1 MPVVRLAPCRPACAV
16 RGDAGA
22 ADAVA
27 AARLPAHSRG
37 RRAIASGTGRRRRS
51 SDTRDDRRLRRDP
64 ALHPRHDPRR
74 VAGRPLTAA
83 GQAGGRDG
91 PCRLMRG
98 LRDAACRPLGARR
111 CDTRHGHAAAPDR
124 LHPDPWARRAAP
136 SESVAS
142 PRGRRRVCARRG
154 QPASGDGLHRPRSRG
169 RPRRI
174 GADDPATCVRR
185 RKRRA
190 VQRGCR
196 AIAAEQRGCSRPW
209 SRGYG
214 RRSVC
219 GRSRRRVRRRGRRG
233 GVIWS
238 GTRGRECARVRRR
251 APRPTSGIGCADRR
265 RDHEG
270 SGRWTRRQPWT
281 GRDGAGR
288 RCRWVPV
295 TDRDLARGERTA
307 GRLDGVRRRR
317 TGPVPLALECPP
329 AHRRLTRRRLRPDPR
344 GYTWN
349 VPTERLMLLDG
360 NGLIYRG
367 YFALPPLTT
376 SKGELVNAVFGFCS
390 IVLRGIADIRP
401 DYVAVAFDLQGPT
414 FRHEQY
420 ADYKATRQRMPDDLR
435 DQFPK
440 VREVVK
446 ALRIPVYELT
456 GYEADDVIGTITVD
470 AERRDLE
477 TTIVTGDLDMLQ
489 LVTDR
494 TRLMTTRSG
503 VENTI
508 LYDPARIAERF
519 ELVPGQMIDYKA
531 LKGDP
536 TDNIPGVP
544 GVGEKTAAKLI
555 REYGT
560 LEALYE
566 RVDEVKPDK
575 LRDKL
580 IEHREAVFMG
590 KDLSTIVRDLPVEF
604 DLEAA
609 RLGDYDRET
618 VIRLFREYEFRSLI
632 ERLPAMTGES
642 AGDAAEVLR
651 GVATDGSVPAARVA
665 GTARPSGWG
674 APRPNRPVNDGG
686 GLQLSLDFDAVS
698 AQAVSGERPTPPGAD
713 DTDHRSTTDAAEP
726 GELPTAL
733 AAAIDD
739 PMRIEV
745 HDGDGIGALEPWLAG
760 QTAVGV
766 ALLLDDPRPRRGD
779 PIAFALAGS
788 DGRTVAVSGAE
799 DSGALQRLLD
809 RLRIPVVGHE
819 VKPLLVRRIADD
831 PAADATP
838 VAFDTQIAA
847 YILNAAL
854 RSQTIA
860 DIVAE
865 QLDLILPDA
874 ATLDGPARAGLEAL
888 SALAVRDPLER
899 RLVEGGLDRLFRE
912 IELPLIPVLARMEA
926 TGVAVD
932 RDALALLATEFG
944 AEISRLE
951 AEIYADVGHEFNL
964 GSPKQ
969 LEQVLFFEL
978 NLPKGKRTKTG
989 YSTDASVLEDLR
1001 AAHPMID
1008 KLLEWRI
1015 YTKLRSTY
1023 VDALPTLIA
1032 SDGRLHTTFHQAV
1045 AATGRLSS
1053 SDPNLQN
1060 IPIRTP
1066 LGRRIRRAFV
1076 AGSPDLTL
1084 VAADYSQ
1091 IELRIL
1097 AHVSGDEHLR
1107 DAFARNADLHRET
1120 AALVLHKDPAEVTL
1134 GERSMAKMVNF
1145 GIAYGLSDF
1154 GLSER
1159 ANIPR
1164 AEAQA
1169 FINTYFATYSGISY
1183 YMLAIKEQ
1191 ARDQGYVTT
1200 LLGRKRHIPELAA
1213 RNPTLRSAGERMAIN
1228 MPIQGTAADIVKI
1241 AMIRLDERLA
1251 AGRFRARPL
1260 LQVHDELLLEVPRD
1274 EVDRLVPI
1282 LRETMEAALPL
1293 DVPLTVDIKVGD
1305 DWESMTPLTRA
1316 DAIAA
1321 EADEA
1326 PDEAPLAPTLG

>member
-1 MPVVRLAPCRPACAV
+1 MP
-16 RGDAGA
+16 
-22 ADAVA
+22 
-27 AARLPAHSRG
+27 S
-37 RRAIASGTGRRRRS
+37 
-51 SDTRDDRRLRRDP
+51 
-64 ALHPRHDPRR
+64 
-74 VAGRPLTAA
+74 
-83 GQAGGRDG
+83 
-91 PCRLMRG
+91 
-98 LRDAACRPLGARR
+98 
-111 CDTRHGHAAAPDR
+111 
-124 LHPDPWARRAAP
+124 
-136 SESVAS
+136 
-142 PRGRRRVCARRG
+142 
-154 QPASGDGLHRPRSRG
+154 
-169 RPRRI
+169 
-174 GADDPATCVRR
+174 
-185 RKRRA
+185 
-190 VQRGCR
+190 
-196 AIAAEQRGCSRPW
+196 
-209 SRGYG
+209 
-214 RRSVC
+214 
-219 GRSRRRVRRRGRRG
+219 
-233 GVIWS
+233 
-238 GTRGRECARVRRR
+238 
-251 APRPTSGIGCADRR
+251 
-265 RDHEG
+265 
-270 SGRWTRRQPWT
+270 
-281 GRDGAGR
+281 
-288 RCRWVPV
+288 
-295 TDRDLARGERTA
+295 
-307 GRLDGVRRRR
+307 
-317 TGPVPLALECPP
+317 
-329 AHRRLTRRRLRPDPR
+329 
-344 GYTWN
+344 
-349 VPTERLMLLDG
+349 ERLMLLDG

-390 IVLRGIADIRP
+390 IVLRGIQDLHP

-420 ADYKATRQRMPDDLR
+420 AEYKATRQRMPDDLR

-446 ALRIPVYELT
+446 ALRIPVYELA
-456 GYEADDVIGTITVD
+456 GYEADDVIGTLTVE
-470 AERRDLE
+470 AERRDLD

-508 LYDPARIAERF
+508 LYDPARIDERF
-519 ELVPGQMIDYKA
+519 GLVAGQMIDYKA

-560 LEALYE
+560 LDALYE
-566 RVDEVKPDK
+566 RIDEVKPDK

-580 IEHREAVFMG
+580 VEHREQVFMG
-590 KDLSTIVRDLPVEF
+590 KDLSTIVRDLPVEL
-604 DLEAA
+604 DLDAA

-632 ERLPAMTGES
+632 ERLPAMTGET
-642 AGDAAEVLR
+642 AGDAAETLR

-665 GTARPSGWG
+665 GAGRPSGWG
-674 APRPNRPVNDGG
+674 APRPNRPPTEGG
-686 GLQLSLDFDAVS
+686 GLQLSLDFDAVTRPAS
-698 AQAVSGERPTPPGAD
+698 PGGLDGLDIERDVG
-713 DTDHRSTTDAAEP
+713 AAERAVP
-726 GELPTAL
+726 PEPEDLPAAL
-733 AAAIDD
+733 AAAIAD
-739 PMRIEV
+739 PSRIEV
-745 HDGDGIGALEPWLAG
+745 HSGERIAGLEPWLAA
-760 QTAVGV
+760 QPAVGV
-766 ALLLDDPRPRRGD
+766 GLLLDDPRPRRGA
-779 PIAFALAGS
+779 PLALALAGS
-788 DGRTVAVSGAE
+788 DGRTVAVEGPD
-799 DSGALQRLLD
+799 DSAALRRLLD
-809 RLRIPVVGHE
+809 RLDVPVVGHE
-819 VKPLLVRRIADD
+819 VKPLLVARIADD
-831 PAADATP
+831 PDASPTR

-847 YILNAAL
+847 YVLNASL

-860 DIVAE
+860 DVVAE
-865 QLDLILPDA
+865 QLDLILPPVA
-874 ATLDGPARAGLEAL
+874 ELDNAARAGLEAL
-888 SALAVRDPLER
+888 SALSVREPLER
-899 RLVEGGLDRLFRE
+899 RLGEDGLDRLYAE
-912 IELPLIPVLARMEA
+912 IELPLISVLARMEA
-926 TGVAVD
+926 TGVALD
-932 RDALALLATEFG
+932 RQALGVLATEFG
-944 AEISRLE
+944 AEVSRLE
-951 AEIYADVGHEFNL
+951 AEIYVDVGHEFNL

-969 LEQVLFFEL
+969 LEQILFFEL

-1001 AAHPMID
+1001 PAHPMID

-1023 VDALPTLIA
+1023 VDALPTLLA
-1032 SDGRLHTTFHQAV
+1032 DDGRLHTTFHQAV

-1076 AGSPDLTL
+1076 AGDPGLTL

-1107 DAFARNADLHRET
+1107 DAFARGADLHRET
-1120 AALVLHKDPAEVTL
+1120 AARVLHKDPADVTL

-1164 AEAQA
+1164 AEAQQ

-1191 ARDQGYVTT
+1191 ARSQGYVTT
-1200 LLGRKRHIPELAA
+1200 LLGRKRSIPELAA
-1213 RNPTLRSAGERMAIN
+1213 RNPTLRAAGERMAIN

-1241 AMIRLDERLA
+1241 AMIRLDERLRT
-1251 AGRFRARPL
+1251 GGFRARPL

-1274 EVDRLVPI
+1274 EVEPLVPV
-1282 LRETMEAALPL
+1282 LRETMESALPL
-1293 DVPLTVDIKVGD
+1293 DVPLTVDVKVGD

-1316 DAIAA
+1316 DAIAI

-1326 PDEAPLAPTLG
+1326 PEFETPLASSLG